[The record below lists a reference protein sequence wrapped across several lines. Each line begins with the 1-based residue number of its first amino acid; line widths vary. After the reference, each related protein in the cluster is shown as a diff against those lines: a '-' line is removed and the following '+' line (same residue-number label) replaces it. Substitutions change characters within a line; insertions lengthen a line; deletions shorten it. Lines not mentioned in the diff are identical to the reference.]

1 MDYIWTPWRYQY
13 MKQAESNKLPE
24 CIFCDAANRKDDH
37 ETLVAYRGKKVFI
50 ILNRYPYTSGHV
62 MIVPYAHVGDLASAD
77 PEALAEMMH
86 LAQRVEGAF
95 RANYKPDGMNVG
107 MNIGRA
113 GGAGV
118 VGHIH
123 LHVLPALVRRF
134 QFHDRRRRNARASR
148 RPQHDVHSSSRI
160 SHVRPRRIPVNLAL
174 TEDQQLLQKSVREF
188 AESEVKPLARENDE
202 TGKFPRELFRK
213 AAELG
218 LTGVAIPE
226 SEGGAGFDHVSYT
239 IVIEEISRACASTGV
254 ILSVQNSLYCDPI
267 HRLGTVEQKQKFL
280 LPFAR
285 GEKIGCYALT
295 EPQAGSNAAAL
306 QTKAVKQGDKYIING
321 TKAWITNG
329 GAADAAI
336 VYVNTDPPKGEKGI
350 TALIVEKGTPGFK
363 VGKEEKKLGI
373 NATACSELVFTDCEV
388 PESNRIGSEG
398 EGYKVAL
405 STLDGGRIG
414 IAAQACGIAQ
424 GAFEAAL
431 EYSKQR
437 MAFGHP
443 ISQFQAI
450 QFMLADMSTELDAAR
465 LLIRKAA
472 WKQDTG
478 ARFSMDAAIAKLFAS
493 EMSTRVTHKAI
504 QIHGGNGYSREY
516 PVERNYR
523 DARITEIYEGT
534 SEIQRLVISSWVLKQ

>member
-1 MDYIWTPWRYQY
+1 MDLQLSEE
-13 MKQAESNKLPE
+13 QL
-24 CIFCDAANRKDDH
+24 
-37 ETLVAYRGKKVFI
+37 
-50 ILNRYPYTSGHV
+50 
-62 MIVPYAHVGDLASAD
+62 
-77 PEALAEMMH
+77 
-86 LAQRVEGAF
+86 
-95 RANYKPDGMNVG
+95 
-107 MNIGRA
+107 
-113 GGAGV
+113 
-118 VGHIH
+118 
-123 LHVLPALVRRF
+123 
-134 QFHDRRRRNARASR
+134 
-148 RPQHDVHSSSRI
+148 
-160 SHVRPRRIPVNLAL
+160 
-174 TEDQQLLQKSVREF
+174 LLQKSVREF
-188 AESEVKPLARENDE
+188 AEAEVRPFAKELDE
-202 TGKFPRELFRK
+202 TGHFPREIFRK

-218 LTGVAIPE
+218 LTGIAIPAE
-226 SEGGAGFDHVSYT
+226 EGGAGFDHIAYT
-239 IVIEEISRACASTGV
+239 IVIEEISRCCASTGV
-254 ILSVQNSLYCDPI
+254 ILSVQNSLYCDPL
-267 HRLGTVEQKQKFL
+267 HRFGTAEQKQKFL

-306 QTKAVKQGDKYIING
+306 QTKAVLKDDSYVVNG

-336 VYVNTDPPKGEKGI
+336 VYVNTDPSKGEKGI
-350 TALIVEKGTPGFK
+350 TALVVEKGTPGFR

-373 NATACSELVFTDCEV
+373 SATACSELVFADCEV
-388 PESNRIGSEG
+388 PAANRIGNEG

-414 IAAQACGIAQ
+414 IASQATGIAQ

-431 EYSKQR
+431 KYSQER

-450 QFMLADMSTELDAAR
+450 QFMLADMATEIDAAR

-472 WKQDTG
+472 WKQESG
-478 ARFSMDAAIAKLFAS
+478 ARFSMEAAVAKLFAS
-493 EMSTRVTHKAI
+493 EMATRVTHKAI

-534 SEIQRLVISSWVLKQ
+534 SEIQRLVIASWVLKG